1 MASPF
6 HWNDVPYEFGT
17 SFQSCQDG
25 VVPPRSRR
33 TDALSRDRIVD
44 TAIDLLDASG
54 PDALTFRAL
63 GGALDT
69 GSGAIYHHVAGKD
82 ELLAAATDAV
92 LRPILAA
99 PAGGDDPRAA
109 IRALALALFD
119 TVDEHPWLAAQVM
132 ADPGRPANLLLS
144 ERVGGAVLAMGT
156 PEEALFDAATAIV
169 GYVLG
174 AAAQNAANARSPL
187 ARSGPSR
194 EELLGGV
201 AARIEQL
208 DPDEF
213 PYLRRIA
220 ATMADHDDRAQF
232 LAGLDLLLAGIDAL

>member
-1 MASPF
+1 M
-6 HWNDVPYEFGT
+6 
-17 SFQSCQDG
+17 
-25 VVPPRSRR
+25 PPRSRR

-44 TAIDLLDASG
+44 AAIDLLDESG
-54 PDALTFRAL
+54 ADALTFRAL
-63 GGALDT
+63 ATALNT

-99 PAGGDDPRAA
+99 PTGGCDPRET
-109 IRALALALFD
+109 IRGLALTLFD
-119 TVDEHPWLAAQVM
+119 TIDAHPWLAAQVM
-132 ADPGRPANLLLS
+132 ADPGRAANLLLS
-144 ERVGGAVLAMGT
+144 ERIGGAVLAMGT
-156 PEEALFDAATAIV
+156 PEESLFDAATAIV

-174 AAAQNAANARSPL
+174 AAAQNAANARSDL

-201 AARIEQL
+201 AARIGRL
-208 DPDEF
+208 DPDDF
-213 PYLRRIA
+213 PYLHRNA

>member
-1 MASPF
+1 M
-6 HWNDVPYEFGT
+6 
-17 SFQSCQDG
+17 
-25 VVPPRSRR
+25 PPRSRR

-44 TAIDLLDASG
+44 AAIDLLDASG
-54 PDALTFRAL
+54 TDALTFRAL
-63 GGALDT
+63 GGALQT

-82 ELLAAATDAV
+82 ELLAAATDAI

-99 PAGGDDPRAA
+99 PTGAGDPRDR
-109 IRALALALFD
+109 IRAVAAALFD
-119 TVDEHPWLAAQVM
+119 AVDEHPWLAAQIM

-144 ERVGGAVLAMGT
+144 ERIGGAVLAMGA
-156 PEEALFDAATAIV
+156 PDAALFDAATAIV
-169 GYVLG
+169 GYILG
-174 AAAQNAANARSPL
+174 SAAQNAANARSPL
-187 ARSGPSR
+187 ARSGPGR

-201 AARIEQL
+201 AASIERL

-213 PYLRRIA
+213 PYLHRIA

>member
-1 MASPF
+1 M
-6 HWNDVPYEFGT
+6 
-17 SFQSCQDG
+17 
-25 VVPPRSRR
+25 PPRSRR

-44 TAIDLLDASG
+44 AAIGLLDESG
-54 PDALTFRAL
+54 ADALTFRAL
-63 GGALDT
+63 ATALNT

-99 PAGGDDPRAA
+99 PTGGRDPRET
-109 IRALALALFD
+109 IRGLALTLFD
-119 TVDEHPWLAAQVM
+119 TIDAHPWLAAQVM

-144 ERVGGAVLAMGT
+144 ERIGGAVLAMGP
-156 PEEALFDAATAIV
+156 PEDSLFDAATAIV

-174 AAAQNAANARSPL
+174 SAAQNAANARSDL

-201 AARIEQL
+201 AARIGQL
-208 DPDEF
+208 QPDEF
-213 PYLRRIA
+213 PYLHRIA

>member
-1 MASPF
+1 M
-6 HWNDVPYEFGT
+6 
-17 SFQSCQDG
+17 
-25 VVPPRSRR
+25 PPRSRR

-44 TAIDLLDASG
+44 AAIGLLDESG
-54 PDALTFRAL
+54 ADALTFRAL
-63 GGALDT
+63 ATTLNT
-69 GSGAIYHHVAGKD
+69 GSGAIYHHVAGKG

-99 PAGGDDPRAA
+99 PTDGRDPRET
-109 IRALALALFD
+109 IRALALTLFD
-119 TVDEHPWLAAQVM
+119 TIDAHPWLAAQVM

-144 ERVGGAVLAMGT
+144 ERIGGAVLAMGT
-156 PEEALFDAATAIV
+156 PDESLFDAATAIV

-174 AAAQNAANARSPL
+174 AAAQNAANARSDL

-194 EELLGGV
+194 EALLGDV
-201 AARIEQL
+201 ASRIGQL

-213 PYLRRIA
+213 PYLHRIA

-232 LAGLDLLLAGIDAL
+232 LAGLDLLLAGVDAL

>member
-1 MASPF
+1 M
-6 HWNDVPYEFGT
+6 
-17 SFQSCQDG
+17 FQLCQDG
-25 VVPPRSRR
+25 RVPPRSRR
-33 TDALSRDRIVD
+33 TDALSRERIVEA
-44 TAIDLLDASG
+44 AIGLLDASG

-63 GGALDT
+63 GGALNT

-99 PAGGDDPRAA
+99 PPGGADPRET

-119 TVDEHPWLAAQVM
+119 AIDAHPWLAAQVM

-144 ERVGGAVLAMGT
+144 ERIGGAVLAMGT
-156 PEEALFDAATAIV
+156 PEAALFDAATAVV

-174 AAAQNAANARSPL
+174 SAAQNAANARSDL

-194 EELLGGV
+194 AELLGGV
-201 AARIEQL
+201 ASRIEQL

-220 ATMADHDDRAQF
+220 ATIAGHDDRAQF